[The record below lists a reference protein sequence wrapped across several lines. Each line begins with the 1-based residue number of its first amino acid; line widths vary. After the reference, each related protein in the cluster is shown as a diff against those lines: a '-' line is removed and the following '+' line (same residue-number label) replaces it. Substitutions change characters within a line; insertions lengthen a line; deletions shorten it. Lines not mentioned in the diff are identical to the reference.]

1 MSHFPLFFNIFF
13 IFYYIFWDLRC
24 SISDFTNALVIKIN
38 PCAFIVYFW
47 WSSCCGIFLKAVQ
60 HNRSIMFN
68 LSHLCS
74 SWRLKCFSV
83 LRRGAP
89 GRPRAPHSLPG
100 RRVSIRHHRHRL
112 PDETHLDDHDGR
124 LQVRQVPAAHHLAQ
138 PQLHGSAVRV
148 RRRPEQRHH
157 SSYTHAQ
164 THRRRDCRIGADF
177 HTEYALVAL
186 SDEDLETCM
195 RKTNRFFAIPSCQC
209 WAKHCAAVIRWLL
222 AAGAG

>member
-1 MSHFPLFFNIFF
+1 MASSRTQTVLFKLTSEVF
-13 IFYYIFWDLRC
+13 
-24 SISDFTNALVIKIN
+24 
-38 PCAFIVYFW
+38 
-47 WSSCCGIFLKAVQ
+47 
-60 HNRSIMFN
+60 
-68 LSHLCS
+68 
-74 SWRLKCFSV
+74 CFSV

-89 GRPRAPHSLPG
+89 GRSRAPHSLPG
-100 RRVSIRHHRHRL
+100 RRVSIRHHSHRL

-138 PQLHGSAVRV
+138 PQLHGSAFRV

-164 THRRRDCRIGADF
+164 THRRRDCRIGSASERIS
-177 HTEYALVAL
+177 TWNML
-186 SDEDLETCM
+186 SRCHFRHPNPFGRGFGDLHEE
-195 RKTNRFFAIPSCQC
+195 NEPFFAVPSCQC